1 MGVAN
6 IVCGV
11 TGSTH
16 AQKAALEAA
25 LLAKKENA
33 GLIYVYA
40 VDVTFLKGGVA
51 DTDAV
56 EASLMKLGGQIV
68 DRAEQIALAHG
79 VKSKKIVRK
88 GPILEV
94 LKQVII
100 EEKADLLM
108 IGHEERTFFEKA
120 MLKGAVEDHV
130 QKLKEDTGVE
140 VNVVR

>member
-33 GLIYVYA
+33 GLVYVYA
-40 VDVTFLKGGVA
+40 VDVTFLKGGLGH
-51 DTDAV
+51 TDAV
-56 EASLMKLGGQIV
+56 EASLIKLGGQIV
-68 DRAEQIALAHG
+68 DLAEQIALAHG
-79 VKSKKIVRK
+79 IQPKKIVRK
-88 GPILEV
+88 GPVLEV
-94 LKQVII
+94 LKQVIV
-100 EEKADLLM
+100 EEKADLLV

-120 MLKGAVEDHV
+120 MLKGAVERHV
-130 QKLKEDTGVE
+130 DKLKKETGVE